1 MKKLSL
7 LFSLLFIAASA
18 QAFAQKQKGNGNIIT
33 QERSI
38 PSFESLKVS
47 GSFNVQMISSME
59 GKLSIST
66 DENLLESIITEVK
79 DDVLIIRNKNK
90 HYLKTSRSKA
100 IIIKVPLADVNN
112 VKLSGSGK
120 IHADSAIIVDD
131 FKASSAGSGKINLSV
146 KATSVSAQLSGS
158 GKIILKGSAT
168 SIKGKHVG
176 NMSVLEVFVFKALK
190 PKMVRCPLQALVV
203 SMCVVVTVSTLAL
216 LAPEVS
222 VTLGNPKKK
231 YTLRLQDQDLFGW
244 L

>member
-168 SIKGKHVG
+168 SIKAKHVG
-176 NMSVLEVFVFKALK
+176 SGSIRLQGIEAKNGEVSLAGSGSVY
-190 PKMVRCPLQALVV
+190 VRCSDSLN
-203 SMCVVVTVSTLAL
+203 
-216 LAPEVS
+216 VS
-222 VTLGNPKKK
+222 VAGSGSVRYFGEPKEKIHTK
-231 YTLRLQDQDLFGW
+231 VAGSGSVRLAIE
-244 L
+244 